1 MHLSLLLLSALT
13 GSTLALPG
21 YHARN
26 STIPSHRPT
35 HTLLPTGSS
44 GGDGGKHHTSNTTTG
59 PHPTT
64 TDSGNGP
71 GTGGG
76 LVTTVTDTITS
87 TTFKPCSTP
96 IGTHGGTTYYS
107 TWLTASVWE
116 TTTCYPTTVPT
127 SIPTSVVTGLPGGA
141 GNCVIQPTVTAT
153 VTVTVG
159 NGNNGNGATVTQK
172 PGIGGGSGP
181 CERCE
186 TITYTNTEGRTTT
199 IVIPPFTDGSD
210 STATQTVPETS
221 AQTSFP
227 TTTTKGPIGTGT
239 YPTHTRG
246 HASGYQPSGT
256 QSTHVPKESK
266 AWHLAR
272 KF

>member
-1 MHLSLLLLSALT
+1 MHLNLLLLSALT
-13 GSTLALPG
+13 GSALALPG

-26 STIPSHRPT
+26 STAPSSRPT
-35 HTLLPTGSS
+35 HTLLPTGSD
-44 GGDGGKHHTSNTTTG
+44 GDNGGKPYTSKTTSG
-59 PHPTT
+59 AHPTT
-64 TDSGNGP
+64 TDSGHGH
-71 GTGGG
+71 GVGGG
-76 LVTTVTDTITS
+76 LVATVTDTITS

-96 IGTHGGTTYYS
+96 IGTQGGTTYYS

-116 TTTCYPTTVPT
+116 TTTCFTTTVPT
-127 SIPTSVVTGLPGGA
+127 SIPTSVVTGIPQPT

-159 NGNNGNGATVTQK
+159 NENNGNGAVVTQK
-172 PGIGGGSGP
+172 PGVGGGSKP

-199 IVIPPFTDGSD
+199 IVIPPFIDGLG

-221 AQTSFP
+221 KQTSSP

-256 QSTHVPKESK
+256 QSSRIPKESR